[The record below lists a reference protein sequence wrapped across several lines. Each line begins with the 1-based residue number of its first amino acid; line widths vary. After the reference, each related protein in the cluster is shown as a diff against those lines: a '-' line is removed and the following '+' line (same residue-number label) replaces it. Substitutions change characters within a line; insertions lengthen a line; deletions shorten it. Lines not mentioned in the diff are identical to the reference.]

1 MNGTNQLINLITE
14 IGEREDCSDVELFT
28 FLPNYPSLKGNE
40 LIFTISWT
48 NARAIPSK
56 DIVNFVKG
64 LHQIELKYRKVIK
77 NDFGFGSPSS
87 TAKVINALETDNFA
101 LAQELR
107 KWISANGGNYYI
119 RRKKLAD

>member
-1 MNGTNQLINLITE
+1 MNDTLQLINLITE
-14 IGEREDCSDVELFT
+14 IGEREDCSDVEVFT

-40 LIFTISWT
+40 FIFTISWA
-48 NARAIPSK
+48 NAKAIPAK

-87 TAKVINALETDNFA
+87 TAKVINALETDNFK

-107 KWISANGGNYYI
+107 AWISTNGGNYYI
-119 RRKKLAD
+119 RSKKIAE

>member
-40 LIFTISWT
+40 FIFAISWT
-48 NARAIPSK
+48 NAKAIPSK
-56 DIVNFVKG
+56 DIGNFVKG

-107 KWISANGGNYYI
+107 KWISTNGGNYYI
-119 RRKKLAD
+119 RRKKLSD

>member
-1 MNGTNQLINLITE
+1 MNDTTQLINLVTE
-14 IGEREDCSDVELFT
+14 IGRKEDCSDVELFT

-40 LIFTISWT
+40 FIFTISWT
-48 NARAIPSK
+48 NAKAIPSR

-64 LHQIELKYRKVIK
+64 LHHVEIKYRKVIK

-87 TAKVINALETDNFA
+87 TAKVINALGTDNFM

-107 KWISANGGNYYI
+107 KWISENGGNYYI
-119 RRKKLAD
+119 RSKKVVD

>member
-1 MNGTNQLINLITE
+1 MNDTNQLINLITE

-40 LIFTISWT
+40 FIFTISLT
-48 NARAIPSK
+48 NAKAIPSK

-64 LHQIELKYRKVIK
+64 LHHIELKYRKVIK

-87 TAKVINALETDNFA
+87 TAKVINALETDNFK

-119 RRKKLAD
+119 RSKKLVD

>member
-40 LIFTISWT
+40 FIFTISWT
-48 NARAIPSK
+48 NAKAIPSK
-56 DIVNFVKG
+56 DMVNFVKG

-87 TAKVINALETDNFA
+87 TAKVINALETDNFV

-119 RRKKLAD
+119 RRKKLTD